1 MKKISESEVEER
13 MPKAIIAW
21 KIVNSNCNMQI
32 EADY

>member
-1 MKKISESEVEER
+1 MTKISESKVEER

>member
-1 MKKISESEVEER
+1 MTMISESEVEER

-21 KIVNSNCNMQI
+21 KIVNSNCYMQI